1 MDSKEKYKVIGI
13 MSGTSLDGVDLA
25 CCTFQKKE
33 KGWAYKI
40 EYAETI
46 KYPTNWKKNL
56 EKAHTLPAESLLI
69 LDVAYG
75 KYLGEIS
82 ASFISKNKIRSVDF
96 ISSHG
101 HTIFHQPK
109 KGLTFQA
116 GNGMSIHAAT
126 NLPVIYNFRNLDVT
140 LGGEGAPLVPA
151 GDAFLFAEYDICLN
165 LGGIANLSVDIKGKR
180 QAYDICFCNMGLNYL
195 MADVKKEFD
204 AGGKRAACGEINVV
218 LLKALNKVY
227 ASLRK
232 ERPSLGREIFE
243 KKIIPILNRS
253 KSSLQDKLRTLV
265 ESTAIE
271 IAFAFTAKKNPLVL
285 CTGGG
290 VFNSFL
296 MARLFD
302 HCADDATLIMP
313 EDEVVKFKEAIVFAF
328 LGVLRVRDEVNCL
341 KSVTHAS
348 RDNSG
353 GARIGF

>member
-1 MDSKEKYKVIGI
+1 

-25 CCTFQKKE
+25 CCTFQKNE
-33 KGWAYKI
+33 IGWTYTI
-40 EYAETI
+40 DHAETL
-46 KYPTNWKKNL
+46 KYLPVWKKKL
-56 EKAHTLPAESLLI
+56 AEAHTLSAESVLI
-69 LDVAYG
+69 LDTAYG
-75 KYLGEIS
+75 QYLGELS
-82 ASFISKNKIRSVDF
+82 ARFISKNRISSVDF

-101 HTIFHQPK
+101 HTVFHQPK

-116 GNGMSIHAAT
+116 GNGMAIHALT
-126 NLPVIYNFRNLDVT
+126 NLPVIYNFRNLDVI

-151 GDAFLFAEYDICLN
+151 GDAFLFSEYDICLN
-165 LGGIANLSVDIKGKR
+165 LGGIANLSLDLKGKR
-180 QAYDICFCNMGLNYL
+180 IAYDICFCNMGLNYL

-204 AGGKRAACGEINVV
+204 AGGSRAASGKIDQKM
-218 LLKALNKVY
+218 LTALNKVY
-227 ASLRK
+227 VNLRK

-243 KKIIPILNRS
+243 KKIIPILDRS

-265 ESTAIE
+265 ESAAIE
-271 IAFAFTAKKNPLVL
+271 IAFACGSKKNPLVL

-296 MARLFD
+296 MARLLD
-302 HCADDATLIMP
+302 HCADNATLIMP

-353 GARIGF
+353 GALIGF

>member
-25 CCTFQKKE
+25 CCTFQKNE
-33 KGWAYKI
+33 KGWSYSI
-40 EYAETI
+40 DHTETL
-46 KYPTNWKKNL
+46 KYPTPWKKKL
-56 EKAHTLPAESLLI
+56 AEAHKLSAESVLI
-69 LDVAYG
+69 LDAAYG
-75 KYLGEIS
+75 HYLGELS
-82 ASFISKNKIRSVDF
+82 ARFISKHRIRSVDF

-116 GNGMSIHAAT
+116 GNGMSIHAVT
-126 NLPVIYNFRNLDVT
+126 NLPVIYNFRNLDVV

-151 GDAFLFAEYDICLN
+151 GDAFLFSEYDVCLN
-165 LGGIANLSVDIKGKR
+165 LGGIANLSVDQKGKR
-180 QAYDICFCNMGLNYL
+180 AAYDICFCNMGLNYL

-204 AGGKRAACGEINVV
+204 AGGARAAGGEIDTVM
-218 LLKALNKVY
+218 LSALNKINM
-227 ASLRK
+227 SFRK

-265 ESTAIE
+265 ESAAME
-271 IAFAFTAKKNPLVL
+271 IAFAIGSKKNPSVL

-296 MARLFD
+296 MARILE
-302 HCADDATLIMP
+302 HTANNATLIMP
-313 EDEVVKFKEAIVFAF
+313 EEEVIKFKEAIVFAF

-353 GARIGF
+353 GALIGF